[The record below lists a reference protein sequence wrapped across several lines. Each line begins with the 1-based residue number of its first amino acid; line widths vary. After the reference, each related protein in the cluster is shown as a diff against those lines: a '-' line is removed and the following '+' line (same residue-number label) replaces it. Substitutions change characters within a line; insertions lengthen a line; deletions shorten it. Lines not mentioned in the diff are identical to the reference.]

1 MSGVFYIIAR
11 VYVIKFEVCQEW
23 FVLFSSVYA
32 MKFEVCQEW
41 FVLLS
46 RVYVM
51 KFEVCQ
57 EWFLL
62 YLKLNYINTGNNI
75 KHSWHTANLIT

>member
-1 MSGVFYIIAR
+1 M
-11 VYVIKFEVCQEW
+11 
-23 FVLFSSVYA
+23 
-32 MKFEVCQEW
+32 
-41 FVLLS
+41 LLS

-62 YLKLNYINTGNNI
+62 LSRVYEMKFEVCQE
-75 KHSWHTANLIT
+75 